1 MRGEEE
7 AHESNATV
15 MGVVRFSRRLT
26 GPEVV
31 LRAGASAVRVRPWP
45 ADATTAQV
53 VPVPGA
59 VLPSAQEIV
68 RWLGGLS
75 RLGYAQVRT
84 AALAAS
90 DQRPYR
96 EAGFDALEELVLLS
110 RPLDGR
116 PARPA
121 RKVRRATRADW
132 LLLPE
137 VDAAAFGDAW
147 HLDRTAIL
155 DACHATPRHRLRVA
169 DESRGSVRPVGYV
182 VNGRA
187 GATGYIQRLAVR
199 PEATSQ
205 GWGTALVVDGLRWM
219 VATGCAEAL
228 VNTHHDNH
236 RALALYARLG
246 FTPLPDGLTV
256 LGSALGNRA

>member
-1 MRGEEE
+1 
-7 AHESNATV
+7 

-31 LRAGASAVRVRPWP
+31 LRAGAAAVRVRPWP
-45 ADATTAQV
+45 ADARTAQV

-75 RLGYAQVRT
+75 RLGYARVRT
-84 AALAAS
+84 AALAAP

-96 EAGFDALEELVLLS
+96 EAGLDALEELVLLR

-116 PARPA
+116 PARA
-121 RKVRRATRADW
+121 VHKVRRATRADW
-132 LLLPE
+132 PVLPDL
-137 VDAAAFGDAW
+137 DAAAFGDAW
-147 HLDRTAIL
+147 HLDRAAIV
-155 DACHATPRHRLRVA
+155 DACRATPRHRLRVA
-169 DESRGSVRPVGYV
+169 DGGPGSTSGPVGYV

-187 GATGYIQRLAVR
+187 GTTGYVQRLAVR
-199 PEATSQ
+199 PEATGQ

-219 VATGCAEAL
+219 AAAGCGEVL
-228 VNTHHDNH
+228 VNTHNDNH
-236 RALALYARLG
+236 RALALYGHLG
-246 FTPLPDGLTV
+246 FTPLPDGLVV
-256 LGSALGNRA
+256 LGSALGSRP